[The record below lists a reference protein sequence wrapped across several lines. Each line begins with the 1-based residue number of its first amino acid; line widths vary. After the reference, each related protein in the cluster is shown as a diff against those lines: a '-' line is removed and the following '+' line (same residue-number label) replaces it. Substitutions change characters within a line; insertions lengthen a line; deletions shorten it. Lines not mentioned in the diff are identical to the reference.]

1 LPLFFIGEDII
12 IIQGSY
18 RLSQIKSEKDTI
30 ILDFPLRGYQS
41 GTIYIKFYNC
51 FIISYYSIFYIHLIS
66 PQHKQW
72 YKLNYLG
79 I

>member
-1 LPLFFIGEDII
+1 MVWWKTVRSCFFLDSRESFFLPLFFIGEDII

-51 FIISYYSIFYIHLIS
+51 FIIS
-66 PQHKQW
+66 
-72 YKLNYLG
+72 
-79 I
+79 